1 MPSGSWGRGLGPQGR
16 NLGLSGRGLGS
27 RDPQERRPSGARRPS
42 GPRRQ
47 RLHLEPDA
55 VLRAQNELGLPP
67 HLARSVHAQA
77 EAQ

>member
-1 MPSGSWGRGLGPQGR
+1 M
-16 NLGLSGRGLGS
+16 
-27 RDPQERRPSGARRPS
+27 RRPS

-77 EAQ
+77 EAQQRQRHGHAHLSHGEALSDAVPDGRRTGASGSAAV